1 MTVVRAKTLGYCMGV
16 KRAVESAVK
25 TLEENPQ
32 KEVYTLGPLIH
43 NQKVLELLKEK
54 GLKVL
59 DAEKINIS
67 ENSVVIIRAHG
78 TTPSVVEK
86 LTSLNVNVIDST
98 CPKVHLSQKRT
109 SEYAERGYRIII
121 AGDRNHGEVTSISS
135 YAEDKM
141 AGCVVVVQN
150 AEEAKD
156 VVLWEKN
163 MLIAQTTFSPEE
175 FSKVIDVLKQRD
187 TNITVFNSICSAT
200 QKRQNALKELK
211 DKADAV
217 LVIGGKNSANTRR
230 LYEIAL
236 TICSNV
242 ALIEDEKEIPLD
254 FYKFNT
260 VALTAGAST
269 PLSTVEAV
277 EKALLRFEN

>member
-200 QKRQNALKELK
+200 QERQNALKELK

>member
-156 VVLWEKN
+156 VVLWKKN